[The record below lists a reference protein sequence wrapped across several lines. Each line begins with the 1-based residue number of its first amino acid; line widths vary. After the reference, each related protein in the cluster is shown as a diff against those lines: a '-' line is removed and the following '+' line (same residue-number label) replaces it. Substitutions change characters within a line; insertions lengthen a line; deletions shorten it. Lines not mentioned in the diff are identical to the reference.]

1 MTVFPRLHQVV
12 RGPSHRWWAL
22 GAVQCG
28 NFVVYMDSFIVTLAL
43 PAMARQYGCGLHEVK
58 WVLVAYL
65 VSLTVTL
72 LLAGRLADRFG
83 RKAVTIAGMGAM
95 AAGSAL
101 CFVAPDLSLLVASRV
116 LQGIGGSMVLA
127 NVMAEIAA
135 LFPREERRRA
145 MAVNASVLAL
155 GQVAGLVAGG
165 WLIETWGWRSIF
177 AIIFALTV
185 VGLALDAFILRSL
198 PADSEKSPIDV
209 PGGLFSLLA
218 VGAPFVII
226 ENLSAWSWDGPHV
239 ALAAGCAVAVAGF
252 VLIERRARSPL
263 LDLGLFRV
271 RAFTCGSFAALFYFA
286 AVTFGYFLVPLYAQV
301 VLGYQPLQAGLL
313 MLPLSIALT
322 VASQLSGKVPPR
334 VGARIVA
341 TIGIS
346 CITIGVFGLSF
357 LEASSS
363 MPLILVLLALVG
375 MGGGIFQPP
384 NNSAVLGRVPPAV
397 LGSANGFFTTA
408 RNFGQALGAALAAAL
423 LTAGLGPHGAVQ
435 ALAGST
441 HLDPALRELYVH
453 AQQHAFRIGAV
464 FGLVGIFFSV
474 FRGPPA
480 PFAAK

>member
-1 MTVFPRLHQVV
+1 MTVFPRLRQVV

-43 PAMARQYGCGLHEVK
+43 PAMARQFGCGLHEVK

-65 VSLTVTL
+65 VSLTVGL

-83 RKAVTIAGMGAM
+83 RKAVTIAGMGTM

-101 CFVAPDLSLLVASRV
+101 CLFAPDLSLLVASRI
-116 LQGIGGSMVLA
+116 LQGIGGAMVLA
-127 NVMAEIAA
+127 NVMAEIAG

-177 AIIFALTV
+177 GIIFVLTL
-185 VGLALDAFILRSL
+185 VGLALDIFILRPP
-198 PADSEKSPIDV
+198 PADREKSAIDL
-209 PGGLFSLLA
+209 PGGFFSLIA

-226 ENLSAWSWDGPHV
+226 ENLSGWSWDGFHV
-239 ALAAGCAVAVAGF
+239 ALLLGCAAAVAGF
-252 VLIERRARSPL
+252 LLIESRARSPL
-263 LDLGLFRV
+263 LALGLFRI
-271 RAFTCGSFAALFYFA
+271 RAFTCGSFAALFYFVVA
-286 AVTFGYFLVPLYAQV
+286 TFCYFLVPLYAQV
-301 VLGYQPLQAGLL
+301 ILGLPPLKAGLL

-322 VASQLSGKVPPR
+322 VASQLSGKVPPQI
-334 VGARIVA
+334 GARIVA

-346 CITIGVFGLSF
+346 CTTAGVFGLSF
-357 LEASSS
+357 LDASSS
-363 MPLILVLLALVG
+363 MLLILALLALVG

-423 LTAGLGPHGAVQ
+423 LTAGLGPHGAMQ
-435 ALAGST
+435 ALTGGG
-441 HLDPALRELYVH
+441 HLDPSLRELYVH
-453 AQQHAFRIGAV
+453 AQQHAFQIGTA
-464 FGLVGIFFSV
+464 FGLVGILLSV

-480 PFAAK
+480 PLAPK